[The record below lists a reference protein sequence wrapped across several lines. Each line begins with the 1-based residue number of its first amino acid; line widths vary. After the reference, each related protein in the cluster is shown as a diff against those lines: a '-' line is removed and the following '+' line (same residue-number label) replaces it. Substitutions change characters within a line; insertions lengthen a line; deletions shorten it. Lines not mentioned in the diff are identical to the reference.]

1 MNIRAMKKGAGVILA
16 LILALSA
23 CAVSFAEET
32 EEIPGTLEV
41 SYAGFRFVPPEVYR
55 NTIGVV
61 TSHVYDAAEHIFET
75 IWDYNALPQDI
86 VEKIYDKTNRGVT
99 IPEGA
104 IMNTLFELV
113 SIGRGMTLERYSQI
127 SGYSFA
133 GEKVYELG
141 KVGETTFYLVMN
153 EPNEYFIEDVDPT
166 YREEYIAL
174 ASAVEEVKAAFTF
187 FEPTEKP
194 DPNAGLVGRKIEFTT
209 TDLDGNSVSS
219 ADLFAQN
226 EITLLN
232 IWATWCGPC
241 VGEFE
246 DLQGIYKRMAEKGV
260 GVVGVMIDDD
270 VELAREELEEFGV
283 KYPVILAPD
292 NLDDLVFVN
301 AYPTSVFVGKDGTVV
316 AGPVVGALVSKYH
329 TILNEFFRNNK

>member
-1 MNIRAMKKGAGVILA
+1 MNIRVMKKGAGVILA

-174 ASAVEEVKAAFTF
+174 ASAVEEVKTAFTF

-209 TDLDGNSVSS
+209 TDLDGNPVSS

-226 EITLLN
+226 KVTMLN

-241 VGEFE
+241 IGELE
-246 DLQGIYKRMAEKGV
+246 DLQSIYRNQQKKGV
-260 GVVGVMIDDD
+260 GVVGMMTDDD
-270 VELAREELEEFGV
+270 VATARELLDEYHV
-283 KYPVILAPD
+283 TYPVILAPA
-292 NLDDLVFVN
+292 NLDEVISLEGW
-301 AYPTSVFVGKDGTVV
+301 PTTVFVGPDGTVL
-316 AGPVVGALVSKYH
+316 AEPVEGALVERYH
-329 TILNEFFRNNK
+329 TLLNQLLRK